1 MNKLCGGR
9 KGEGEEAMNRF
20 FVFRVLKGR
29 DDRDF
34 AFRGRGPTDEEL
46 LGRAL
51 SAMSRL
57 GENERMLS
65 DPTWFRRSED
75 HERAIMELPGEYVHT
90 NRG

>member
-1 MNKLCGGR
+1 MLVIK
-9 KGEGEEAMNRF
+9 A
-20 FVFRVLKGR
+20 VFLLLLQ
-29 DDRDF
+29 
-34 AFRGRGPTDEEL
+34 TDEEL

-75 HERAIMELPGEYVHT
+75 HERAIMELPG
-90 NRG
+90 N